1 MYFDLHEMQFADVA
15 LDGERLA
22 VAGSDR
28 GLSWSALR
36 EQAGLWAQRARSLGA
51 GPDVPIVLSGH
62 KQAAFFTAMAAC
74 LMLGAP
80 FVPVDSIYPEER
92 RRRIT
97 DLVGAPLIYHAGTDA
112 FETTTNAAKPLA
124 EKGLA
129 YVLFTSG
136 STGEPKG
143 VQIGRESV
151 RLLAQWMQASFRLGA
166 APVFMNQAPFSFDLS
181 MFEVFGTLSQGG
193 TCVLNSREQIPDGPA
208 WLQHLARERISCWV
222 STPSFAHQQL
232 LNKEFCTA
240 GLPLLD
246 TFLFCGE
253 VLPHALCRRLK
264 QRFPQA
270 RILNTYGP
278 TEATVATTL
287 IEVDQAVLDA
297 HPVLPVGYAKPDCE
311 IEIHDGEICIVG
323 EHVMRGYLN
332 QPELNQARMFRHPN
346 GRRGLRTG
354 DLGRL
359 DDDGLLWCL
368 GRRDDQ
374 VKLNGYRIE
383 LSEIS
388 LALQALDEVKNAI
401 CLALR
406 RPDHTVVRL
415 IGFVE
420 MVRGTN
426 VQGTNVRGTNVR
438 GTNVRGANVQ
448 GTNARD
454 TNAWGAGAWTPYP
467 AASWKPAL
475 ERRLPSYMLPSEVV
489 TVDAFP
495 MSVNHKIDGKALLEG
510 YLQNPKQ

>member
-1 MYFDLHEMQFADVA
+1 MYFDLHGMQFADAA
-15 LDGERLA
+15 LGGERLA

-28 GLSWSALR
+28 SLDWNALR
-36 EQAGLWAQRARSLGA
+36 AEAQRWAQRAQDLGA
-51 GPDVPIVLSGH
+51 GPDVPILLSGH
-62 KQAAFFTAMAAC
+62 KQAAFFVAMTAC
-74 LMLGAP
+74 LALGAP
-80 FVPVDSIYPEER
+80 FVPVDTIYPEER
-92 RRRIT
+92 RRRIAE
-97 DLVGAPLIYHAGTDA
+97 LVGAPLLYHADTHE
-112 FETTTNAAKPLA
+112 FERTGHAAAPLA

-129 YVLFTSG
+129 YLLFTSG

-151 RLLAQWMQASFRLGA
+151 RLLAQWMQSSFRLGA
-166 APVFMNQAPFSFDLS
+166 TPVFMNQAPFSFDLS
-181 MFEVFGTLSQGG
+181 MFEVFGTLSSGG
-193 TCVLNSREQIPDGPA
+193 ACVLNSREQIQDPA
-208 WLQHLARERISCWV
+208 WLRRLAQERISCWV

-232 LNKEFCTA
+232 LNKEFSAA
-240 GLPLLD
+240 GLPSLD

-253 VLPHALCRRLK
+253 VLPHSLCKRLK
-264 QRFPQA
+264 QRFAQA

-287 IEVDQAVLDA
+287 IEIDQAVLDA

-311 IEIHDGEICIVG
+311 IEIHDDEICIAG
-323 EHVMRGYLN
+323 DHVMRGYLN
-332 QPELNQARMFRHPN
+332 RPELNQARMFRHPN

-359 DDDGLLWCL
+359 DADGLLWCL

-406 RPDHTVVRL
+406 RPDHTVARL

-420 MVRGTN
+420 LVRGDHASE
-426 VQGTNVRGTNVR
+426 QE
-438 GTNVRGANVQ
+438 A
-448 GTNARD
+448 AS
-454 TNAWGAGAWTPYP
+454 AWMPYP

-475 ERRLPSYMLPSEVV
+475 ERRLPSYMLPSEIVV
-489 TVDAFP
+489 VDSFP

-510 YLQNPKQ
+510 YLKN

>member
-1 MYFDLHEMQFADVA
+1 MYFDLHEMQFADTA
-15 LDGERLA
+15 LDGGRLA
-22 VAGSDR
+22 VVGSDR
-28 GLSWSALR
+28 SLDWSALR
-36 EQAGLWAQRARSLGA
+36 AQAGQWTQRARGLGA
-51 GPDVPIVLSGH
+51 GPNVPIVLSGH
-62 KQAAFFTAMAAC
+62 KQAAFFTAMTAC

-80 FVPVDSIYPEER
+80 FVPVDTIYPEER
-92 RRRIT
+92 RRRIA
-97 DLVGAPLIYHAGTDA
+97 DLVGAPLLYHADA
-112 FETTTNAAKPLA
+112 DEFEATGRAAAPLA

-151 RLLAQWMQASFRLGA
+151 RLLAQWMRASFRLGA

-181 MFEVFGTLSQGG
+181 MFEVFGTLSGGG

-208 WLQHLARERISCWV
+208 WLQRLARERITCWV

-232 LNKEFCTA
+232 LNKEFCAA
-240 GLPLLD
+240 GLPSLD

-253 VLPHALCRRLK
+253 VLPHALCKRLK
-264 QRFPQA
+264 QRFPEA

-311 IEIHDGEICIVG
+311 IEIHDDEICIVG
-323 EHVMRGYLN
+323 DHVMRGYLN
-332 QPELNQARMFRHPN
+332 RPELNQARMFRHPN

-359 DDDGLLWCL
+359 DADGLLWCL

-388 LALQALDEVKNAI
+388 LALQALDEVKSAV

-406 RPDHTVVRL
+406 RPDQTVARL

-420 MVRGTN
+420 LAPG
-426 VQGTNVRGTNVR
+426 G
-438 GTNVRGANVQ
+438 
-448 GTNARD
+448 NAPGG
-454 TNAWGAGAWTPYP
+454 NAPGGSAPGGQAATAAAWTPYP
-467 AASWKPAL
+467 AAGWKPAL
-475 ERRLPSYMLPSEVV
+475 ERRLPAYMLPSEVV
-489 TVDAFP
+489 TVDSFP
-495 MSVNHKIDGKALLEG
+495 MSVNHKIDGKALLEA
-510 YLQNPKQ
+510 YLKK

>member
-1 MYFDLHEMQFADVA
+1 MYFDLHEMQFADAA
-15 LDGERLA
+15 LDGDRLA
-22 VAGSDR
+22 VVGSDR
-28 GLSWSALR
+28 SLSWSAL
-36 EQAGLWAQRARSLGA
+36 QAEARHWAQRARELGA
-51 GPDVPIVLSGH
+51 GPDVPVVLSGH
-62 KQAAFFTAMAAC
+62 KQAAFFVAMTAC

-80 FVPVDSIYPEER
+80 FVPVDAIYPEER
-92 RRRIT
+92 RNRIA
-97 DLVGAPLIYHAGTDA
+97 DLVGAPLLYHADA
-112 FETTTNAAKPLA
+112 DEFEATGRAAAPLA

-151 RLLAQWMQASFRLGA
+151 RLLAQWMRASFRLGA

-181 MFEVFGTLSQGG
+181 MFEVFGTLSGGG

-208 WLQHLARERISCWV
+208 WLQRLAHERITCWV

-232 LNKEFCTA
+232 LNKEFSAA
-240 GLPLLD
+240 GLPSLD

-253 VLPHALCRRLK
+253 VLPHALCKRLK

-311 IEIHDGEICIVG
+311 IEIHDDEICIAG
-323 EHVMRGYLN
+323 DHVMRGYLN
-332 QPELNQARMFRHPN
+332 RPELNQARMFHHPN
-346 GRRGLRTG
+346 GRRALRTG

-359 DDDGLLWCL
+359 DADGLLWCL

-406 RPDHTVVRL
+406 RPDRTVARL

-420 MVRGTN
+420 LAR
-426 VQGTNVRGTNVR
+426 
-438 GTNVRGANVQ
+438 
-448 GTNARD
+448 GTNARG
-454 TNAWGAGAWTPYP
+454 TNARGTNARGASPTDASSTAAAAWAPYP
-467 AASWKPAL
+467 AASWKPTL
-475 ERRLPSYMLPSEVV
+475 ERRLPAYMLPSEVV
-489 TVDAFP
+489 VVDSFP

-510 YLQNPKQ
+510 YLKK